1 MAKQLR
7 LPDEPAYV
15 TSLGLNG
22 QEMAHA
28 SESQK
33 TAFTVQYMK
42 HLSPVEQLEMLVVP
56 RQAHDWVVGCLWV
69 QSTNPNVDWQHGWPL
84 AVQTPGGADVVSV
97 NRVDYQECRGNVQWS
112 TAREKARS
120 EGGGGIPHIQILRA
134 TAIDDLLASE

>member
-69 QSTNPNVDWQHGWPL
+69 QSTNPNVDWQHG
-84 AVQTPGGADVVSV
+84 
-97 NRVDYQECRGNVQWS
+97 
-112 TAREKARS
+112 
-120 EGGGGIPHIQILRA
+120 
-134 TAIDDLLASE
+134 